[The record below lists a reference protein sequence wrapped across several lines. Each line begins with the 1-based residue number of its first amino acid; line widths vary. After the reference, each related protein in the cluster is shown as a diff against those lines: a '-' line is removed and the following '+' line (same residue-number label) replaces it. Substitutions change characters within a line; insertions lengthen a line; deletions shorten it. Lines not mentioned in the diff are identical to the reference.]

1 MLHARQENDD
11 SIAPDTRRSLA
22 YVFAPESA
30 CKVMKRYRWN
40 EWTFLKYH
48 PTRHVAR
55 PNNLKRANLRRA
67 SEESIGSDFRT
78 SSTCQ
83 VPLYNRNDLT
93 ASRSTKRD
101 SGVPGRSRC
110 AEDRFPDREP
120 RTQPKFLSWGRS
132 ARLYR
137 RFAN

>member
-11 SIAPDTRRSLA
+11 SIAPGTRRSLA

-40 EWTFLKYH
+40 EWTCLKYD
-48 PTRHVAR
+48 PTRHLAGL
-55 PNNLKRANLRRA
+55 NNVKRANLRRA

-83 VPLYNRNDLT
+83 VLLYNRNDLT

-120 RTQPKFLSWGRS
+120 RTQPKFLSWDRS